1 MENSEIEYCKSIDAV
16 LRGHRIKNY
25 KDLDIALKKDEEIL
39 EISYEGIEK
48 VLEFNE
54 IKNNQYN
61 LRGLLDISEKIYIGK
76 FNVVSREKEF
86 GIFSVK
92 VEKINLD
99 LKSYIEDRSGLKIK
113 DKFDLLVFKL
123 IYELGEEYRVIP
135 FRIGKEPKINK
146 EIFIDTH
153 YEGII
158 LDNDIRIEDI
168 IEYNFDIENY
178 MEFVL
183 LIREINSLNSIYNN
197 KILCKK
203 DILTPDKRKIK
214 NPIVYK
220 LLSDESILIEFYAE
234 IINDFKNYNCIRL
247 ERVKFEKSNLSA
259 ITVKDFELEKI
270 YKIKERVKWE
280 QI

>member
-25 KDLDIALKKDEEIL
+25 KDLDIAVKKDEEIL

-61 LRGLLDISEKIYIGK
+61 LRCLLDISEKIYIGK

-123 IYELGEEYRVIP
+123 IYELGEE
-135 FRIGKEPKINK
+135 
-146 EIFIDTH
+146 
-153 YEGII
+153 
-158 LDNDIRIEDI
+158 
-168 IEYNFDIENY
+168 
-178 MEFVL
+178 
-183 LIREINSLNSIYNN
+183 
-197 KILCKK
+197 
-203 DILTPDKRKIK
+203 
-214 NPIVYK
+214 
-220 LLSDESILIEFYAE
+220 
-234 IINDFKNYNCIRL
+234 
-247 ERVKFEKSNLSA
+247 
-259 ITVKDFELEKI
+259 
-270 YKIKERVKWE
+270 
-280 QI
+280 

>member
-61 LRGLLDISEKIYIGK
+61 LRCLLDISEKIYIGK

-135 FRIGKEPKINK
+135 FRIGKEPKIKK

-234 IINDFKNYNCIRL
+234 IVNDFKSYNCIRL